1 MVKVNKD
8 KMKDLTLIFSYK
20 LKNMTN
26 SSNNRRI
33 VQNTLFLYFRM
44 LLTLGITL
52 YTSRVVLN
60 NLGVEDFGIY
70 NVVGGVVTMMAFLS
84 GAMSSAS
91 QRFFAYELGRN
102 NLEQLAKV
110 FKMSL
115 NIHWLIVLIVI
126 FVAQT
131 LGLWFVNTQ
140 LVIPP
145 DRLAAANWVFQ
156 CALFSFCC
164 TVLGVPYNAVIIAH
178 EKMSSFAYIS
188 MVDVLLKLTVVF
200 LLAAHDG
207 DKLKLYAL
215 LLAMVNMLILVCYYA
230 YARWQFMITRFSWYW
245 DADLFKTLFSYTGWN
260 LFGNVAGVA
269 ANQGISILLNLF
281 FGATVNAARAIAFQV
296 NSAITGFVISLQMS
310 INPQIIKSYAND
322 NHTYM
327 LQLVFSG
334 ARYSFFLLYMLAI
347 PFLLQTEVILKV
359 WLGIL
364 PEHAVEFC
372 RLVIIDSLII
382 CLSGTLMTAFQAT
395 GKIKKYQMVV
405 GLIILCNLPVSYL
418 FLKFGYDANVTMFVG
433 ISISMLAFS
442 ARVILLSTLFSGIKN
457 RFIEL
462 VTRVVFVFSISLL
475 IATSIPS
482 IDGNLFVSFLF
493 QCILSWSVALFFVLT
508 IGINKLEQQFIV
520 SKISSFLKKS

>member
-1 MVKVNKD
+1 
-8 KMKDLTLIFSYK
+8 
-20 LKNMTN
+20 MTN
-26 SSNNRRI
+26 TTNNRRI
-33 VQNTLFLYFRM
+33 VKNTLFLYFRM
-44 LLTLGITL
+44 LLTLGVTL

-84 GAMSSAS
+84 GAMSSAT
-91 QRFFAYELGRN
+91 QRFLAFELGN
-102 NLEQLAKV
+102 NNFKQLAKV

-115 NIHWLIVLIVI
+115 NIHWLIVLMVI

-131 LGLWFVNTQ
+131 LGLWFVNHQ

-145 DRLAAANWVFQ
+145 ERLVAANWVFQ

-164 TVLGVPYNAVIIAH
+164 TVLGVPYNAAIIAY
-178 EKMSSFAYIS
+178 EKMSAFAYIS
-188 MVDVLLKLTVVF
+188 IIDVLLKLTVVF
-200 LLAAHDG
+200 LLAAYDG
-207 DKLKLYAL
+207 DKLQLYAL
-215 LLAMVNMLILVCYYA
+215 LLAVVSLLSLGCYYA
-230 YARWQFMITRFSWYW
+230 YARRHFAAVRFSWYW
-245 DADLFKTLFSYTGWN
+245 NASLFKTLFSYTGWN
-260 LFGNVAGVA
+260 LFGNLAGVA
-269 ANQGISILLNLF
+269 ANQGVNILLNLF
-281 FGATVNAARAIAFQV
+281 FGAAVNAARAIAFQV
-296 NSAITGFVISLQMS
+296 NSAITGFVTSLQMS
-310 INPQIIKSYAND
+310 INPQIIKSYASD
-322 NHTYM
+322 NHNYM

-372 RLVIIDSLII
+372 RLVIIDSLIV

-418 FLKFGYDANVTMFVG
+418 FLKLGYDANVTMFVG
-433 ISISMLAFS
+433 ISISILALCV
-442 ARVILLSTLFSGIKN
+442 RVILLSALFVGIKSQ
-457 RFIEL
+457 FIEL
-462 VTRVVFVFSISLL
+462 ATRVVLVFSVSLL
-475 IATSIPS
+475 ISNSIPTV
-482 IDGNLFVSFLF
+482 DGNILLNFLF
-493 QCILSWSVALFFVLT
+493 QCILSWSIALFFILT
-508 IGINKLEQQFIV
+508 IGINKPEQKFIV

>member
-1 MVKVNKD
+1 MVN
-8 KMKDLTLIFSYK
+8 I
-20 LKNMTN
+20 
-26 SSNNRRI
+26 SNNRRI
-33 VQNTLFLYFRM
+33 FKNTLFLYFRM
-44 LLTLGITL
+44 LLTLGVTL

-60 NLGVEDFGIY
+60 SLGVEDFGIY

-84 GAMSSAS
+84 GAMSSAT
-91 QRFFAYELGRN
+91 QRFLSFELGKN
-102 NLEQLAKV
+102 NLRQLARV

-126 FVAQT
+126 CVAQT
-131 LGLWFVNTQ
+131 LGLWFVNNQ

-145 DRLAAANWVFQ
+145 DRLAASNWVFQ

-178 EKMSSFAYIS
+178 EKMNAFAYIS
-188 MVDVLLKLTVVF
+188 IVDVLLKLSVVF

-207 DKLKLYAL
+207 DKLQMYGL
-215 LLAMVNMLILVCYYA
+215 LQAMVSLLILGCYYT
-230 YARWQFMITRFSWYW
+230 YARWQFVVTRYSWYW
-245 DADLFKTLFSYTGWN
+245 NAELFKTLFSYTGWN
-260 LFGNVAGVA
+260 LFGNVAAVA
-269 ANQGISILLNLF
+269 TNQGINMLLNLF

-296 NSAITGFVISLQMS
+296 NSAITGFITSLQMS
-310 INPQIIKSYAND
+310 INPQIVKSYASD

-364 PEHAVEFC
+364 PEHAVDFC

-405 GLIILCNLPVSYL
+405 GCIIFCNLPISYL
-418 FLKFGYDANVTMFVG
+418 FLKFGYDSNVTMFV
-433 ISISMLAFS
+433 SMFISMLALG
-442 ARVILLSTLFSGIKN
+442 ARVILLSALFSGIKN

-462 VTRVVFVFSISLL
+462 VTRVLLVFFISLL
-475 IATSIPS
+475 IANSIPS
-482 IDGNLFVSFLF
+482 VDGNLLLNFLF
-493 QCILSWSVALFFVLT
+493 HCFLSWSVALFFVLT
-508 IGINKLEQQFIV
+508 IGLNKPEQQFIV